1 MPCPALDVLLV
12 TDDDLTDELR
22 EHLAVCLR
30 CRVLRGR
37 LLERSPEESVPALSA
52 GALEKE
58 PTKRRSGSPTPALGS
73 VYSIHGPLQ
82 DEYLIGALVDWDD
95 EEAVVVPL
103 SDAVLY
109 ATNWDILLE
118 QSVLGYATMAEVWNH
133 GAVMTEQ
140 LVEKLGEL
148 GEATEALSSLYAA
161 ALESDDVPSGL
172 PVGPPVLG
180 DADPRLVFQAEEV
193 ERASSYWEPA
203 TLLAGVETLGELVQ
217 LQREELGV
225 ERRELSQ
232 LIPEDEFAALERDR
246 LDLVGKI
253 EPRAFA
259 GVLKAL
265 HLAVSSRLRNLILEA
280 ARAMLPTDP
289 YEGATGF
296 AAYRTRRVSG
306 RSRDQTARRERRAES
321 WVSDVIEEMKR

>member
-1 MPCPALDVLLV
+1 MPCPSLDALLL
-12 TDDDLTDELR
+12 TDDDLTEEVR
-22 EHLAVCLR
+22 EHLAGCRR
-30 CRVLRGR
+30 CRTLRHHLR
-37 LLERSPEESVPALSA
+37 ERSLEGPVPALPA

-58 PTKRRSGSPTPALGS
+58 PTERRSGPATPALGS

-148 GEATEALSSLYAA
+148 GQATEALSSLYAA
-161 ALESDDVPSGL
+161 ALESDKVPSGL

-180 DADPRLVFQAEEV
+180 DADPRLVFQSEEV
-193 ERASSYWEPA
+193 ERASSYWQPA
-203 TLLAGVETLGELVQ
+203 TLLAGVESLGELVQ
-217 LQREELGV
+217 LQREELGL
-225 ERRELSQ
+225 ERRELGQ
-232 LIPEDEFAALERDR
+232 LIFEDELAALEHDR
-246 LDLVGKI
+246 LDLVRNI
-253 EPRAFA
+253 EPPAFA
-259 GVLKAL
+259 SLLKAL
-265 HLAVSSRLRNLILEA
+265 HLAVSKRLHKLMLEA
-280 ARAMLPTDP
+280 ARAMLPADP

-296 AAYRTRRVSG
+296 AAYRTRRGSG
-306 RSRDQTARRERRAES
+306 RGRDQAARRERQAER